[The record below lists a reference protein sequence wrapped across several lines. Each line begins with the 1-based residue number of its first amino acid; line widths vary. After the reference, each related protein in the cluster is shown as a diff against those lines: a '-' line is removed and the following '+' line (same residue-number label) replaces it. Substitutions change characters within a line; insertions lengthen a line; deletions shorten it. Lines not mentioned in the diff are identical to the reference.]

1 MPSYDKTSFLQSLM
15 NSRIFLKDIETD
27 DLEPDTK
34 SMSFYLSLFIGK
46 YIWEYESWGDFFN
59 DMVECKK
66 DPMHWAV
73 SDNQDNVHKFEQE
86 FQIVLFRAKGNLNRL
101 DEIVIINLSKSL
113 IRRV

>member
-46 YIWEYESWGDFFN
+46 YIWEYES
-59 DMVECKK
+59 
-66 DPMHWAV
+66 
-73 SDNQDNVHKFEQE
+73 
-86 FQIVLFRAKGNLNRL
+86 
-101 DEIVIINLSKSL
+101 
-113 IRRV
+113 